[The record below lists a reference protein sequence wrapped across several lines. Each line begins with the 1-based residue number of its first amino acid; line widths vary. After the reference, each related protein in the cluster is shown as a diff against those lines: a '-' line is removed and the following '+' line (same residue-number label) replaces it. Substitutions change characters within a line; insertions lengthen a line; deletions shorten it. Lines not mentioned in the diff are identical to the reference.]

1 MAALTPALRPLI
13 RGMEYADSL
22 AFDLH
27 KWMYVPYDI
36 GCILVR
42 DSAAHRNTFTMTTE
56 YLVRIERGV
65 SAPGSYLSDYGFQL
79 SRGFRALKAW
89 MSIKTYG
96 VEKLARM
103 VEKNVQQAHVLAQRI
118 KENPELELLAPV
130 PLNIV
135 CFRPSPDGFSLAE
148 INDLTKELLMQIH
161 ESGVAVPSYTTL
173 KGQFAIRVSITN
185 HRTQMRDIDLFL
197 TEVIKRTRI
206 LKENTR
212 RHHERNSA
220 TVHGTD
226 SQ

>member
-1 MAALTPALRPLI
+1 MI

-27 KWMYVPYDI
+27 KWMYMPYDI

-42 DSAAHRNTFTMTTE
+42 DSAAHRNTFAMTPE

-118 KENPELELLAPV
+118 TEHPELELLAPV

-135 CFRPSPDGFSLAE
+135 CFRPSPDGLSEAE
-148 INDLTKELLMQIH
+148 ANDLTKELLMQIH
-161 ESGVAVPSYTTL
+161 ESGVAVPSYT
-173 KGQFAIRVSITN
+173 
-185 HRTQMRDIDLFL
+185 
-197 TEVIKRTRI
+197 
-206 LKENTR
+206 
-212 RHHERNSA
+212 
-220 TVHGTD
+220 
-226 SQ
+226 